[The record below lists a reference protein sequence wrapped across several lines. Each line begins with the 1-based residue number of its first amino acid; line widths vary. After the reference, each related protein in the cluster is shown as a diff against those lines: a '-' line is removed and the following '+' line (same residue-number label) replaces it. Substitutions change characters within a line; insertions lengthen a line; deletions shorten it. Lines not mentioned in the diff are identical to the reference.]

1 MNEKRSEKAKELKKQ
16 FEVEN
21 TKTFGWIKDDLPKS
35 FDFPPYVQERVDWV
49 IKHIGTNP
57 FLPMLTVDG
66 AIALLLDWHHEDELR
81 ANFEEGYEDEWKPF
95 TKEYKDY
102 MDNLYFGD
110 LRQIRAIEAIIFASG
125 SSKNDN

>member
-1 MNEKRSEKAKELKKQ
+1 MNEKRNAKAEDLKRK

-21 TKTFGWIKDDLPKS
+21 TKTFGWLKGNLPDG

-49 IKHIGTNP
+49 IKRIGINP
-57 FLPMLTVDG
+57 FLPMLTVHG

-81 ANFEEGYEDEWKPF
+81 ADFEEGYEDEWKPF

-110 LRQIRAIEAIIFASG
+110 LRQIRAVEAVIFASG
-125 SSKNDN
+125 SSK